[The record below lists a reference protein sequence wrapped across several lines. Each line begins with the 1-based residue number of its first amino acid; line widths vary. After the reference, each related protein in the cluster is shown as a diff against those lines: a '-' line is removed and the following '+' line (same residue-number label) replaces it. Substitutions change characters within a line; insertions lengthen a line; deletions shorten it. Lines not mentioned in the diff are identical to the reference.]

1 MATRKIT
8 ITLPEETLERVAA
21 LARAEGIPLSTY
33 IARMAEHRARI
44 EDGLAAMREWEL
56 EHGPPSH
63 EAQQWLADQLARLAE
78 ESALAGESALLDREA
93 C

>member
-1 MATRKIT
+1 MVAAVATRKIT
-8 ITLPEETLERVAA
+8 ITLPEETLEGVAK
-21 LARAEGIPLSTY
+21 LARAQGVPLSTY
-33 IARMAEHRARI
+33 IAGMAEHRVRV

-63 EAQQWLADQLARLAE
+63 EAQQWLAEQLSRLV
-78 ESALAGESALLDREA
+78 GESAVLGKEA